1 VAVAEAAR
9 LIAGEA
15 ARACGARELARG
27 GVLDRARRDLD
38 LFLLQH
44 RLEPKL
50 VQLGRGAFQAS

>member
-1 VAVAEAAR
+1 AIAAEAA
-9 LIAGEA
+9 G
-15 ARACGARELARG
+15 ACGARALAGG

-50 VQLGRGAFQAS
+50 VQLGRRALEAAAL